1 MHLIYSRL
9 TAKGEEVKGKKQK
22 TPDARAREKRGDL
35 ASRSPLRVSGSDR
48 WNIGRST
55 SLRIRMPSRKKRTLK
70 KKKVLPAAGQ
80 ETDTTTNAMAGWNT
94 RARGEEESRTTKLG
108 HPLDGIRHLMTRR
121 VMPVRP
127 FLSLRHRNNKK
138 NAAIET
144 IAAF

>member
-22 TPDARAREKRGDL
+22 TPDARAREKIEKIC
-35 ASRSPLRVSGSDR
+35 PLVRHSGCWVLTDGTSDEVHHSGFGCPLEKA
-48 WNIGRST
+48 NT
-55 SLRIRMPSRKKRTLK
+55 Q

-80 ETDTTTNAMAGWNT
+80 ETGTTTNAMAGWNT
-94 RARGEEESRTTKLG
+94 RARGEGGSRTTKLG

-127 FLSLRHRNNKK
+127 FLSPGHRNNKK
-138 NAAIET
+138 MLLLK
-144 IAAF
+144 